1 MGEGFEPDAARD
13 DAGEGLEPDGAR
25 EDAAAGDGAACEN
38 EDEERE
44 RECCVDDTR
53 VRTGCGVAASGL

>member
-1 MGEGFEPDAARD
+1 MGEGFEPEAARN

-25 EDAAAGDGAACEN
+25 EGAGAGDGAAREN

-44 RECCVDDTR
+44 RECCVDDAR
-53 VRTGCGVAASGL
+53 VRAGWGVAVSRL